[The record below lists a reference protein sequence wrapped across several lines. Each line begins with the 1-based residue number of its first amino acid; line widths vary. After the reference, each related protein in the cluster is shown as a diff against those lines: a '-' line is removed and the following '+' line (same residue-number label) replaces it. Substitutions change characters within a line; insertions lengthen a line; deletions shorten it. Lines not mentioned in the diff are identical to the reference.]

1 MHQRLA
7 RIAAEIH
14 ADGIVDRRDA
24 ASAMPGH
31 GQRLLEPNTEENRIA
46 PCEGGCGA
54 GAGGTGGGRR
64 GCGGWAAA
72 GGGAIV
78 GRALLRGGA
87 RRRGRIGRG
96 RGNRGAGAAAVLA
109 RRHPLE
115 FLAQRPFRFFGGDL
129 HAFDQRGVLGFAP
142 MRLHVAVAIGV
153 EDAELHRVHADEMGE
168 LVHLAFDREI
178 HRGDA
183 EAAHRGRRRAVG
195 EDAIDV
201 AVDVRD
207 RIGPGQMRRA
217 FDHGVARQPR
227 IGAAVEIGAHL
238 ARDDAAVAH
247 DAVLQ
252 VDALGAARRT
262 VLHLLLAAEHVAHR
276 AAGQHRAED
285 GKRLGQGIDLA
296 AEAAAD
302 GAADEMKGVG
312 GHVEDLGAGVERE
325 EQRLRRGVDD
335 IASVGVG
342 RRDRAVGLGRRVLDR
357 RHLIALLEH
366 MVGARRSRARRRRS
380 AASDDRR
387 CRDR

>member
-1 MHQRLA
+1 
-7 RIAAEIH
+7 
-14 ADGIVDRRDA
+14 
-24 ASAMPGH
+24 
-31 GQRLLEPNTEENRIA
+31 
-46 PCEGGCGA
+46 
-54 GAGGTGGGRR
+54 
-64 GCGGWAAA
+64 
-72 GGGAIV
+72 
-78 GRALLRGGA
+78 
-87 RRRGRIGRG
+87 
-96 RGNRGAGAAAVLA
+96 
-109 RRHPLE
+109 
-115 FLAQRPFRFFGGDL
+115 
-129 HAFDQRGVLGFAP
+129 

-153 EDAELHRVHADEMGE
+153 EDAELHRVHADEMSE

-183 EAAHRGRRRAVG
+183 EATHRGRRRAVG

-201 AVDVRD
+201 AVDIRD
-207 RIGPGQMRRA
+207 RIGPGQMRRT
-217 FDHGVARQPR
+217 FDHGVARQPG

-247 DAVLQ
+247 HAVLQ
-252 VDALGAARRT
+252 VDAFGAARRT
-262 VLHLLLAAEHVAHR
+262 VLHLLLAAENVAHR

-312 GHVEDLGAGVERE
+312 GHIENLGAGVERE

-335 IASVGVG
+335 ITSIGVG

-366 MVGARRSRARRRRS
+366 MVGARK
-380 AASDDRR
+380 AALDVAEAQLLVIIDVVIGERVLRIGFVDDRR
-387 CRDR
+387 AGLQRFLDVEHRGQRLVVDADLCQGLEGLAVAVGDDRHDRLALVAHLVDRERRLVVLAEIDQAEQRVEVARHVGAANDPAHPGRALGLGRVDAADARVRRAGCAAPSDAACPAIGGR